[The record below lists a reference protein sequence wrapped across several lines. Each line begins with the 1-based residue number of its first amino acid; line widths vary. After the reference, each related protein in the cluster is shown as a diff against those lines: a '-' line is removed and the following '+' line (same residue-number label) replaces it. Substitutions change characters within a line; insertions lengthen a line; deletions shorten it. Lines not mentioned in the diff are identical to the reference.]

1 MAANGSNGRNGGAA
15 AAAHTASETAEVCI
29 VGVGIAGI
37 SVACRLRKA
46 GVGPLVA
53 FEKGAEVG
61 GTWSVNCYPG
71 AACDVPAHLYSL
83 SFSYDFDWR
92 RNFATQAGAWWGLC
106 CVCDACMYII

>member
-1 MAANGSNGRNGGAA
+1 MAAP
-15 AAAHTASETAEVCI
+15 ETAEVCI

-37 SVACRLRKA
+37 SVACRLRRA

-61 GTWSVNCYPG
+61 GTWSVNRYPG

-83 SFSYDFDWR
+83 SFSYDFDWS
-92 RNFATQAGAWWGLC
+92 RNFATQAGAWSGGGCVWGDMSIVRSRLHYPNQTNRAPG
-106 CVCDACMYII
+106 VP